1 MKIVLAHN
9 YYQQAGGE
17 DQCVA
22 AEAAMLRDN
31 GNTVIPY
38 FLHNDAI
45 NDMGRLQVALRTVWS
60 RPAHHELRALVRAE
74 RPDVVHFHNTFPL
87 ISPAAYY
94 AVRAEKVPVIQ
105 TLHNFRLLCP
115 NALFFRDGKV
125 CEDCL
130 GKSIPWPGVVHKC
143 YRGSRAA
150 SATVAAMTATHRA
163 LGTWRHAVDRY
174 IALTEFGRQ
183 KFIEGGL
190 PADRIEVK
198 ANFVYPDP
206 GPAAGAGRYAVY
218 VGRLSAEKG
227 IDTLL
232 SAWRQLGGAVPL
244 KIVGTGP
251 LAESVA
257 AAQDAGIECL
267 GAQPLDAV
275 YELIGGA
282 EFLVLPSQCYENFP
296 RVVVEA
302 FAKGTPVIASDLGA
316 MARVVDHGRTG
327 LRFPPG
333 DAVGLAAQVRR
344 LLGDPSERL
353 RMRGEARR
361 EYEAKYTAES
371 NYRQLMAIYEQALR
385 AVPDTRKARCQ
396 HAPSP
401 L

>member
-130 GKSIPWPGVVHKC
+130 GKSIPF
-143 YRGSRAA
+143 
-150 SATVAAMTATHRA
+150 SA
-163 LGTWRHAVDRY
+163 DS
-174 IALTEFGRQ
+174 
-183 KFIEGGL
+183 L
-190 PADRIEVK
+190 P
-198 ANFVYPDP
+198 
-206 GPAAGAGRYAVY
+206 
-218 VGRLSAEKG
+218 
-227 IDTLL
+227 T
-232 SAWRQLGGAVPL
+232 
-244 KIVGTGP
+244 
-251 LAESVA
+251 
-257 AAQDAGIECL
+257 
-267 GAQPLDAV
+267 
-275 YELIGGA
+275 
-282 EFLVLPSQCYENFP
+282 
-296 RVVVEA
+296 
-302 FAKGTPVIASDLGA
+302 
-316 MARVVDHGRTG
+316 
-327 LRFPPG
+327 
-333 DAVGLAAQVRR
+333 
-344 LLGDPSERL
+344 
-353 RMRGEARR
+353 
-361 EYEAKYTAES
+361 YTA
-371 NYRQLMAIYEQALR
+371 
-385 AVPDTRKARCQ
+385 
-396 HAPSP
+396 
-401 L
+401 